1 MVPTRSRTFSSR
13 SLPCKFF
20 FLYDDWAIFVAVAVT
35 YTPDAGEEPP
45 LHWDG
50 IRRGVAFGRVLHAWR
65 KLPAPQMPILMF
77 RREVASSEVVL
88 LESEAM

>member
-1 MVPTRSRTFSSR
+1 MSNT
-13 SLPCKFF
+13 
-20 FLYDDWAIFVAVAVT
+20 
-35 YTPDAGEEPP
+35 P

-50 IRRGVAFGRVLHAWR
+50 MRRGVEAFGRVLDAWR